1 MKKYLLLILSLFI
14 IHFSFA
20 QEKEHT
26 NNSYTKEL
34 QQDTTQLNPSDI
46 QKLKLYP
53 NPVSDYLY
61 VDYEIVY
68 DNEAKLVIYNS
79 IGAIVYSKELKEDQ
93 KQLKIPTSEL
103 RNGLYFCSLQID
115 SKLLDTQKI
124 LVNH

>member
-1 MKKYLLLILSLFI
+1 MKKYLLFILSFFI

-20 QEKEHT
+20 QEEE
-26 NNSYTKEL
+26 NSGNSYTKEL
-34 QQDTTQLNPSDI
+34 QQDTTQLNPSDL

-68 DNEAKLVIYNS
+68 VNEAKLVIYNS

-93 KQLKIPTSEL
+93 KQLKIPVSEL
-103 RNGLYFCSLQID
+103 KNGLYFCSLQID